1 MKDWFEAE
9 TEGSVRKIRS
19 ELRKRFENISS
30 NMEDLKIAAQD
41 FEVKDTIDAESRSS
55 QNIYEKMTEM
65 VEEFEIPQ
73 TITYSSAQAFLK
85 DLEKFLS
92 RVLTLG
98 SRFIRN
104 LKKNKYR
111 TRVFILQR
119 ALTRLQKNYQELENF
134 LENKTVLLQEVDET
148 SEGIENLIKKVHE
161 REKIKKAIVEEKELV
176 SQHEEKL
183 QALKEE
189 YTKITTGTAIE
200 ELEEITREEQI
211 IVNKIKLVLGGLDK
225 PLRKLISR
233 AQDGKVMVPPGLIDL
248 ANQLKED
255 TKTALEKMDKGH
267 PQLSE
272 LMEILQDAVEKNKL
286 KLKPSMQNKTKT
298 LTKEIIE
305 GSIKEQHNEL
315 LRLVSKRNEIEQKID
330 QLGLRGQLEEITIKR
345 EAVEKDKLI
354 VERRLKELQNQ
365 LESINNEIA
374 SLAAQIQRKVRKLT
388 SQDVKINI
396 KDYVTNWKNQPKFNA
411 KKLNYDLLIFEY
423 L

>member
-19 ELRKRFENISS
+19 ELRKRFEIISS

-148 SEGIENLIKKVHE
+148 SEEIESLVKKVHE
-161 REKIKKAIVEEKELV
+161 REKIKKEIAEEKELV

-189 YTKITTGTAIE
+189 YTKLTTGTAIE
-200 ELEEITREEQI
+200 EVEEITREEQI

-272 LMEILQDAVEKNKL
+272 LMEILQEAVEKNKL
-286 KLKPSMQNKTKT
+286 KLKASMQNKTKT
-298 LTKEIIE
+298 LTKEIIG
-305 GSIKEQHNEL
+305 GSIKEQHDEL
-315 LRLVSKRNEIEQKID
+315 LQLVSKRNEIEQKID
-330 QLGLRGQLEEITIKR
+330 QLGLRGQLEEITVKR

-396 KDYVTNWKNQPKFNA
+396 KD
-411 KKLNYDLLIFEY
+411 
-423 L
+423 

>member
-330 QLGLRGQLEEITIKR
+330 QLGLRGQLEEIAIKR

-396 KDYVTNWKNQPKFNA
+396 KD
-411 KKLNYDLLIFEY
+411 
-423 L
+423 

>member
-396 KDYVTNWKNQPKFNA
+396 KD
-411 KKLNYDLLIFEY
+411 
-423 L
+423 

>member
-148 SEGIENLIKKVHE
+148 SEGIDSLVKKVHE
-161 REKIKKAIVEEKELV
+161 REKIKKEIAEEKELV

-189 YTKITTGTAIE
+189 YTKLTTGTAIE

-272 LMEILQDAVEKNKL
+272 LMEILQEAVEKNKL
-286 KLKPSMQNKTKT
+286 KLKASMQNKTKT
-298 LTKEIIE
+298 LTKEIIG
-305 GSIKEQHNEL
+305 GSIKEQHDEL
-315 LRLVSKRNEIEQKID
+315 LQLVSKRNEIEQKID
-330 QLGLRGQLEEITIKR
+330 QLGLRGQLEEITVKR

-396 KDYVTNWKNQPKFNA
+396 KD
-411 KKLNYDLLIFEY
+411 
-423 L
+423 